1 MLINK
6 PVYLGLVI
14 QELSTILIYEF
25 WYEYVKPKNG
35 EKATLCYVDT
45 DIFIAYIKT
54 DDTYKDIE
62 EVVETRFDTSNYELD
77 KPLAKG
83 KKLIWINKR

>member
-6 PVYLGLVI
+6 PVYLRLVI
-14 QELSTILIYEF
+14 LELSTILIYGF

-35 EKATLCYVDT
+35 EKAKLCYVET

-62 EVVETRFDTSNYELD
+62 EFVETRFDTSNYELD
-77 KPLAKG
+77 KPLAKE
-83 KKLIWINKR
+83 KKTNLD